1 MPNLVSVIL
10 PIYNVSQYL
19 RECLDSIINQTYSN
33 LEIIAVNDGTT
44 DDSVYI
50 LEEYSKSDKRIKIV
64 HQKNQGL
71 ATTRNTGFKNSTGAY
86 IYFMDT
92 DDIIE
97 KTLIEDA
104 LGFADKEKCD
114 IVTFEHIEFSGKLN
128 FGYISEKQIKDN
140 QIYDGEDLLDHYL
153 NIKKNNWVPIWM
165 YVFKRDFLIQS
176 ELEFKEGGINHEDV
190 LFTPQIILKSEK
202 IGYLKHAYY
211 YYRQRPNSITT
222 CANSFR
228 KKDHFIIANELYD
241 TACKKNEIRHKELL
255 LKYVVIR
262 YEHII
267 SQIKAQ
273 NNPNLREELL
283 EVKKDIKH
291 KKLLK
296 DFITKDFKELLPKS
310 IITNLCLKL
319 WNILAKWPRR
329 IYKYQIK
336 PLFSK

>member
-1 MPNLVSVIL
+1 MTNLVSVIL
-10 PIYNVSQYL
+10 PVYNVSTYL
-19 RECLDSIINQTYSN
+19 RECLDSIINQTYCH
-33 LEIIAVNDGTT
+33 LEIIAINDGTT
-44 DDSVYI
+44 DDCVDI
-50 LEEYSKSDKRIKIV
+50 LEEYCKRDSRIKIV

-71 ATTRNTGFKNSTGAY
+71 ATTRNTGFKNSTGSY

-104 LGFADKEKCD
+104 IKFADKEKCD
-114 IVTFEHIEFSGKLN
+114 IVTFEHIEFSENLN
-128 FGYISEKQIKDN
+128 FGYKSEKQIKDK
-140 QIYDGEDLLDHYL
+140 QIYQGETLLDHYL

-165 YVFKRDFLIQS
+165 YVFRRDFLIQS
-176 ELEFKEGGINHEDV
+176 ELQFKEGGINHEDV
-190 LFTPQIILKSEK
+190 LFTPQIILKSER
-202 IGYLKHAYY
+202 IGYLNHAYY

-222 CANSFR
+222 CTNSFR

-241 TACKKNEIRHKELL
+241 IACKKTLMRHKELL

-262 YEHII
+262 YEYII

-273 NNPNLREELL
+273 NNLTQREELL
-283 EVKKDIKH
+283 EVKKDLKH

-310 IITNLCLKL
+310 IISIRGLKL
-319 WNILAKWPRR
+319 WNILAKWPRC

-336 PLFSK
+336 PRL